1 LQCNKSVEEMISK
14 SVTMATKHLT
24 EADHLE
30 EFNKY
35 VSHTSLARYIE
46 IVLWISV
53 SLLVLLY
60 YRSCLL
66 CL

>member
-1 LQCNKSVEEMISK
+1 MQCNKSVEEMISK
-14 SVTMATKHLT
+14 AVTMATKHLT

-46 IVLWISV
+46 IVDQ
-53 SLLVLLY
+53 
-60 YRSCLL
+60 C
-66 CL
+66 